1 MAEAVEAP
9 FNRPD
14 AGFNA
19 LEGWTWIGCYGGYYL
34 QSNLLEAFEH
44 GFFRGPGPGFTIA
57 PQGLLCAGHDT
68 SRNPLQP
75 SVLGLHKVD
84 PS

>member
-1 MAEAVEAP
+1 MEQSGPVILGLGEVEK
-9 FNRPD
+9 D
-14 AGFNA
+14 GFGLKIERWA
-19 LEGWTWIGCYGGYYL
+19 M
-34 QSNLLEAFEH
+34 AFEH
-44 GFFRGPGPGFTIA
+44 GFLRGPGPGFTIA